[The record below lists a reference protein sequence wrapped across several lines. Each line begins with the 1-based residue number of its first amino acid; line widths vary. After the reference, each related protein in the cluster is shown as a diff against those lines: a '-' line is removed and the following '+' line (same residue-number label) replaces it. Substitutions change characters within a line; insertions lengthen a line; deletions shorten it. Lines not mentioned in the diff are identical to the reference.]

1 MDKVHP
7 LSSTMVVRSLDVKN
21 DPFRLY
27 EKDEELLGP
36 EVPYLSAISTLMYL
50 ANCTRLD
57 IVFLSIYLQDTI
69 PLQLEDIR
77 MVSNI
82 YCIIF
87 TKLLI
92 WVYFT

>member
-1 MDKVHP
+1 MTHFVI
-7 LSSTMVVRSLDVKN
+7 VKN
-21 DPFRLY
+21 
-27 EKDEELLGP
+27 DEELLGH

-69 PLQLEDIR
+69 PLQLEDIG

-82 YCIIF
+82 YCVIF
-87 TKLLI
+87 DKLLI
-92 WVYFT
+92 